1 MDTNN
6 EKIPNYREVTV
17 SVSMSKSIMVEI
29 PEDASDEELL
39 EKAKREVMLPS
50 AVMDACRKVFR
61 QLGVKVNGIDF
72 NDWCID
78 EVEFIPE

>member
-1 MDTNN
+1 MDMSEET
-6 EKIPNYREVTV
+6 IPNYREVTV
-17 SVSMSKSIMVEI
+17 SVSMSKSFMVEI

-39 EKAKREVMLPS
+39 DKAKREVMLPS
-50 AVMDACRKVFR
+50 AVMDACRNVFR

-72 NDWCID
+72 NDWCTD

>member
-29 PEDASDEELL
+29 PEDASNEELL

-50 AVMDACRKVFR
+50 AVMDACRKVFM

-72 NDWCID
+72 NDWCTD

>member
-17 SVSMSKSIMVEI
+17 SVSMSKNIMVEI

-39 EKAKREVMLPS
+39 DRAKHEVMLPLE
-50 AVMDACRKVFR
+50 MIDACKNVFR

-72 NDWCID
+72 NDWYTD